1 MSRLLPRLWSD
12 LSRDFASFEAPLAN
26 AADRFLYGRSPT
38 SHAGAL
44 HPSNHIFR
52 PATDIAETPQ
62 AYVIETELPG
72 AKKEDV
78 DVDVDGNT
86 VTIRGRIDTT
96 NTRTDGAAASTAGTT
111 TSDDAHVDR
120 SAAVAEEESS
130 TSTSSSSAAD
140 HVNANPPAATY
151 WTQERVIG
159 TFQRSVTLPV
169 VDAGTVK
176 ARFKNGLLSV
186 IVPKTS
192 GQTHANRIPISEE

>member
-26 AADRFLYGRSPT
+26 AADRFLYGRSPA
-38 SHAGAL
+38 SHAL
-44 HPSNHIFR
+44 HPSNHFFR

-86 VTIRGRIDTT
+86 VTIRGRIDTGT
-96 NTRTDGAAASTAGTT
+96 SSHTDGVATADTPNDT
-111 TSDDAHVDR
+111 HVDR
-120 SAAVAEEESS
+120 SASAAEEGS
-130 TSTSSSSAAD
+130 STSSSSSAAG
-140 HVNANPPAATY
+140 HVNANPPATNTTY
-151 WTQERVIG
+151 WTQERVVG

-169 VDAGTVK
+169 VDASTVK
-176 ARFKNGLLSV
+176 TSFKNGLLSV
-186 IVPKTS
+186 VVPKKMS
-192 GQTHANRIPISEE
+192 GQTHANRIPINEE